1 MDRNRLAI
9 DIAGC
14 ELTPMS
20 ENSLQK
26 YKGDSP
32 TSSFTFKIVL
42 AMILV
47 AIVPV
52 GISLYVFHLI
62 ASFNQDLQQEAVVSI
77 RGVSDV
83 YKAWVKSESEHM
95 QLASKTIELRVDSL
109 LEKYQISRVR
119 DVRLSDGFRA
129 ELSELFEQT
138 VQEDDVVFDLRL
150 SMNMEPLVHAHKQGI
165 REEDYK
171 FQVTEI
177 PVAIRSRYQGLSE
190 HIEQTEETEIPMLI
204 AEPVDPDAEM
214 DSSLALPEKL
224 TGDPGMIVASPRGI
238 SLSMTFGLPKAQS
251 ELYEKIG
258 ERKYLH
264 DSISMVEKDGGWS
277 VTEIYQGI
285 FITVSAIFLLITIII
300 AFVIA
305 VPVSRRLSLL
315 TASVKRVADGD
326 LHAKVEVTGSD
337 QISFLMQQFNS
348 MVDDVRTAQE
358 SKAYIE
364 RMQAWREVA
373 RRLAHEIKNPLTP
386 IVLAI
391 QQLDKKFDDY
401 VENPQKYRRLLNDV
415 VEIVDEETETLRK
428 LVKNFTEF
436 ARMPIPEMKESCF
449 YDFVVQVVQQNPQ
462 FAESCKRIEV
472 HRPQDDVSSQI
483 LSFDP
488 ELMRRVL
495 INIIRNGIEAAQNA
509 KFEPEIDISLKALDG
524 EKKQLCLSI
533 IDNGPGLTDEQ
544 KASLFMPYFTTKS
557 DGTGLGLSI
566 VRKIVE
572 DHNGTITLHDRDDQA
587 RGTQADITLVC

>member
-1 MDRNRLAI
+1 
-9 DIAGC
+9 
-14 ELTPMS
+14 MS
-20 ENSLQK
+20 ENQLQE
-26 YKGDSP
+26 YKSDSM
-32 TSSFTFKIVL
+32 TSSFTFKIVT

-52 GISLYVFHLI
+52 GFSLYIFHLI
-62 ASFNQDLQQEAVVSI
+62 SSFNQDLQQEAVASI
-77 RGVSDV
+77 NGVSDV
-83 YKAWVKSESEHM
+83 YKSWVKSESERM
-95 QLASKTIELRVDSL
+95 RLISKKLELEVDNL
-109 LEKYQISRVR
+109 LEKHQIVRAR
-119 DVRLSDGFRA
+119 DVRLSEGFR
-129 ELSELFEQT
+129 EDLSNLFEQT
-138 VQEDDVVFDLRL
+138 VQSDDIVFDLRL
-150 SMNMEPLVHAHKQGI
+150 TLNMEPLVEARKSDVVD
-165 REEDYK
+165 ENYK
-171 FQVTEI
+171 YQVTAI
-177 PVAIRSRYQGLSE
+177 PVAIRSRYQRMAA
-190 HIEQTEETEIPMLI
+190 QDEIDEDFEMPMLV
-204 AEPVDPDAEM
+204 AEPVDSENES
-214 DSSLALPEKL
+214 DSVPVLPETL
-224 TGDPGMIVASPRGI
+224 NSEPGGAIASTRGV
-238 SLSMTFGLPKAQS
+238 SLSLTFGLPRTQS

-264 DSISMVEKDGGWS
+264 DSISAVENDGGWS
-277 VTEIYQGI
+277 VTDIYQGI
-285 FITVSAIFLLITIII
+285 FMFLSAVLLFVAIII

-305 VPVSRRLSLL
+305 LPVSRRVSML
-315 TASVKRVADGD
+315 TSSVKRVAEGD
-326 LHAKVEVTGSD
+326 LHAKVDVTGHD
-337 QISFLMQQFNS
+337 QISFLMHQFNL

-401 VENPQKYRRLLNDV
+401 TERPQKYRQLLTDV
-415 VEIVDEETETLRK
+415 VEIVNEETETLRK

-449 YDFVVQVVQQNPQ
+449 YDFVVQTIQQNPQ

-472 HRPQDDVSSQI
+472 HRPDDETAAQI

-488 ELMRRVL
+488 ELIRRVI
-495 INIIRNGIEAAQNA
+495 INIVRNGIEAAQNA
-509 KFEPEIDISLKALDG
+509 HIEPEIDLSFKILNDA
-524 EKKQLCLSI
+524 KKQLCLSI
-533 IDNGPGLTDEQ
+533 VDNGPGLTDEQ

-572 DHNGTITLHDRDDQA
+572 DHNGTITLHDRDDHE
-587 RGTQADITLVC
+587 RGAQADISLCF

>member
-1 MDRNRLAI
+1 
-9 DIAGC
+9 
-14 ELTPMS
+14 MS
-20 ENSLQK
+20 ENQLQE
-26 YKGDSP
+26 YKSDSM
-32 TSSFTFKIVL
+32 TSSFTFKIVT

-52 GISLYVFHLI
+52 GFSLYIFHLI
-62 ASFNQDLQQEAVVSI
+62 SSFNQDLQQEAVASI
-77 RGVSDV
+77 NGVSDV
-83 YKAWVKSESEHM
+83 YKSWVKSESERM
-95 QLASKTIELRVDSL
+95 RLISKKLELEVDNL
-109 LEKYQISRVR
+109 LEKHQIVRAR
-119 DVRLSDGFRA
+119 DVRLSEGFR
-129 ELSELFEQT
+129 EDLSNLFEQT
-138 VQEDDVVFDLRL
+138 VQSDDIVFDLRL
-150 SMNMEPLVHAHKQGI
+150 TLNMEPLVEARKSDVVD
-165 REEDYK
+165 ENYK
-171 FQVTEI
+171 YQVTAI
-177 PVAIRSRYQGLSE
+177 PVAIRSRYQRMAA
-190 HIEQTEETEIPMLI
+190 QDEIDEDFEMPMLV
-204 AEPVDPDAEM
+204 AEPVDSETES
-214 DSSLALPEKL
+214 DSVPVLPETL
-224 TGDPGMIVASPRGI
+224 NSEPGGAIASTRGV
-238 SLSMTFGLPKAQS
+238 SLSLTFGLPRTQS

-264 DSISMVEKDGGWS
+264 DSISAVENDGGWR
-277 VTEIYQGI
+277 VTDIYQGI
-285 FITVSAIFLLITIII
+285 FMFLSAVLLFVAIII

-305 VPVSRRLSLL
+305 LPVSRRVSML
-315 TASVKRVADGD
+315 TSSVKRVAEGD
-326 LHAKVEVTGSD
+326 LHAKVDVTGHD
-337 QISFLMQQFNS
+337 QISFLMHQFNL

-401 VENPQKYRRLLNDV
+401 TERPQKYRQLLTDV
-415 VEIVDEETETLRK
+415 VEIVNEETETLRK

-449 YDFVVQVVQQNPQ
+449 YDFVVQTIQQNPQ

-472 HRPQDDVSSQI
+472 HRPDDETAAQI

-488 ELMRRVL
+488 ELIRRVI
-495 INIIRNGIEAAQNA
+495 INIVRNGIEAAQNA
-509 KFEPEIDISLKALDG
+509 HIEPEIDLSFKILNDA
-524 EKKQLCLSI
+524 KKQLCLSI
-533 IDNGPGLTDEQ
+533 VDNGPGLTDEQ

-572 DHNGTITLHDRDDQA
+572 DHNGTITLHDRDDHE
-587 RGTQADITLVC
+587 RGAQADISLCF

>member
-1 MDRNRLAI
+1 
-9 DIAGC
+9 
-14 ELTPMS
+14 MS
-20 ENSLQK
+20 ENQLQE
-26 YKGDSP
+26 YKSDSM
-32 TSSFTFKIVL
+32 TSSFTFKIVT

-52 GISLYVFHLI
+52 GFSLYIFHLI
-62 ASFNQDLQQEAVVSI
+62 SSFNQDLQQEAVASI
-77 RGVSDV
+77 NGVSDV
-83 YKAWVKSESEHM
+83 YKSWVKSESERM
-95 QLASKTIELRVDSL
+95 RLISKKLELEVDNL
-109 LEKYQISRVR
+109 LEKHQIVRAR
-119 DVRLSDGFRA
+119 DVRLSEGFR
-129 ELSELFEQT
+129 EDLSNLFEQT
-138 VQEDDVVFDLRL
+138 VQSDDIVFDLRL
-150 SMNMEPLVHAHKQGI
+150 TLNMEPLVEARKSDVVD
-165 REEDYK
+165 ENYK
-171 FQVTEI
+171 YQVTAI
-177 PVAIRSRYQGLSE
+177 PVAIRSRYQRMAA
-190 HIEQTEETEIPMLI
+190 QDEIDEDFEMPMLV
-204 AEPVDPDAEM
+204 AEPVDSETES
-214 DSSLALPEKL
+214 DSVPVLPETL
-224 TGDPGMIVASPRGI
+224 NSEPGGAIASTRGV
-238 SLSMTFGLPKAQS
+238 SLSLTFGLPRTQS

-264 DSISMVEKDGGWS
+264 DSISAVENDGGWS
-277 VTEIYQGI
+277 VTDIYQGI
-285 FITVSAIFLLITIII
+285 FMFLSAVLLFVAIII

-305 VPVSRRLSLL
+305 LPVSRRVSML
-315 TASVKRVADGD
+315 TSSVKRVAEGD
-326 LHAKVEVTGSD
+326 LHAKVDVTGHD
-337 QISFLMQQFNS
+337 QISFLMHQFNL

-401 VENPQKYRRLLNDV
+401 TERPQKYRQLLTDV
-415 VEIVDEETETLRK
+415 VEIVNEETETLRK

-449 YDFVVQVVQQNPQ
+449 YDFVVQTIQQNPQ

-472 HRPQDDVSSQI
+472 HRPDDETAAQI

-488 ELMRRVL
+488 ELIRRVI
-495 INIIRNGIEAAQNA
+495 INIVRNGIEAAQNA
-509 KFEPEIDISLKALDG
+509 HIEPEIDLSFKILNDA
-524 EKKQLCLSI
+524 KKQLCLSI
-533 IDNGPGLTDEQ
+533 VDNGPGLTDEQ

-572 DHNGTITLHDRDDQA
+572 DHNGTITLHDRDDHE
-587 RGTQADITLVC
+587 RGAQADISLCF

>member
-1 MDRNRLAI
+1 
-9 DIAGC
+9 
-14 ELTPMS
+14 MS
-20 ENSLQK
+20 ENNLQE
-26 YKGDSP
+26 YKSDSM
-32 TSSFTFKIVL
+32 TSSFTFKIVS

-52 GISLYVFHLI
+52 GFSLYIFHRI
-62 ASFNQDLQQEAVVSI
+62 SDFNQDLQQEAVASI
-77 RGVSDV
+77 NGVSDV
-83 YKAWVKSESEHM
+83 YKSWVKSESERM
-95 QLASKTIELRVDSL
+95 RLISKMLELEVDNL
-109 LEKYQISRVR
+109 LDKHQIIRVR
-119 DVRLSDGFRA
+119 DVRMSEGFR
-129 ELSELFEQT
+129 EDLEQLFEQT
-138 VQEDDVVFDLRL
+138 VQSDDIVFDLRL
-150 SMNMEPLVHAHKQGI
+150 TLNMEPLAAAHKADVVD
-165 REEDYK
+165 EEYK
-171 FQVTEI
+171 YQVASI
-177 PVAIRSRYQGLSE
+177 PVAIRSRYQRMAAQDDIDE
-190 HIEQTEETEIPMLI
+190 DYEIPMLI
-204 AEPVDPDAEM
+204 AEPVDSDSDM
-214 DSSLALPEKL
+214 DSVPVLPETL
-224 TGDPGMIVASPRGI
+224 NTDSGGAVASTRGVNFSVTFVLPR
-238 SLSMTFGLPKAQS
+238 AQS

-264 DSISMVEKDGGWS
+264 GSISAVENDGGWS
-277 VTEIYQGI
+277 VTDIYQGI
-285 FITVSAIFLLITIII
+285 FMFLSAVLLLVAIIV

-305 VPVSRRLSLL
+305 VPVSRRVSML
-315 TASVKRVADGD
+315 TASVKRVAEGD
-326 LHAKVEVTGSD
+326 LHEKVEVTGHD
-337 QISFLMQQFNS
+337 QISFLMHQFNL

-401 VENPQKYRRLLNDV
+401 IEKPQRYRQLLTDV
-415 VEIVDEETETLRK
+415 VEIVNEETETLRK

-449 YDFVVQVVQQNPQ
+449 YDFVVQTIQQNPQ

-472 HRPQDDVSSQI
+472 HRPDDEIAAQI

-488 ELMRRVL
+488 ELIRRVL
-495 INIIRNGIEAAQNA
+495 INIVRNGIEAAQNA
-509 KFEPEIDISLKALDG
+509 HIEPEIDLSFKSLNG
-524 EKKQLCLSI
+524 EKKQICLSI

-572 DHNGTITLHDRDDQA
+572 DHNGTITLHDRDDEA
-587 RGTQADITLVC
+587 RGAQADITLCV

>member
-1 MDRNRLAI
+1 M
-9 DIAGC
+9 
-14 ELTPMS
+14 
-20 ENSLQK
+20 
-26 YKGDSP
+26 
-32 TSSFTFKIVL
+32 TSSFTFKIVT

-52 GISLYVFHLI
+52 GFSLYIFHLI
-62 ASFNQDLQQEAVVSI
+62 SSFNQDLQQEAVASI
-77 RGVSDV
+77 NGVSDV
-83 YKAWVKSESEHM
+83 YKSWVKSESERM
-95 QLASKTIELRVDSL
+95 RLISKKLELEVDNL
-109 LEKYQISRVR
+109 LEKHQIVRAR
-119 DVRLSDGFRA
+119 DVRLSEGFR
-129 ELSELFEQT
+129 EDLSNLFEQT
-138 VQEDDVVFDLRL
+138 VQSDDIVFDLRL
-150 SMNMEPLVHAHKQGI
+150 TLNMEPLVEARKSDVVD
-165 REEDYK
+165 ENYK
-171 FQVTEI
+171 YQVTAI
-177 PVAIRSRYQGLSE
+177 PVAIRSRYQRMAA
-190 HIEQTEETEIPMLI
+190 QDEIDEDFEMPMLV
-204 AEPVDPDAEM
+204 AEPVDSETES
-214 DSSLALPEKL
+214 DSVPVLPETL
-224 TGDPGMIVASPRGI
+224 NSEPGGAIASTRGV
-238 SLSMTFGLPKAQS
+238 SLSLTFGLPRTQS

-264 DSISMVEKDGGWS
+264 DSISAVENDGGWS
-277 VTEIYQGI
+277 VTDIYQGI
-285 FITVSAIFLLITIII
+285 FMFLSAVLLFVAIII

-305 VPVSRRLSLL
+305 LPVSRRVSML
-315 TASVKRVADGD
+315 TSSVKRVAEGD
-326 LHAKVEVTGSD
+326 LHAKVDVTGHD
-337 QISFLMQQFNS
+337 QISFLMHQFNL

-401 VENPQKYRRLLNDV
+401 TERPQKYRQLLTDV
-415 VEIVDEETETLRK
+415 VEIVNEETETLRK

-449 YDFVVQVVQQNPQ
+449 YDFVVQTIQQNPQ

-472 HRPQDDVSSQI
+472 HRPDDETAAQI

-488 ELMRRVL
+488 ELIRRVI
-495 INIIRNGIEAAQNA
+495 INIVRNGIEAAQNA
-509 KFEPEIDISLKALDG
+509 HIEPEIDLSFKILNDA
-524 EKKQLCLSI
+524 KKQLCLSI
-533 IDNGPGLTDEQ
+533 VDNGPGLTDEQ

-572 DHNGTITLHDRDDQA
+572 DHNGTITLHDRDDHE
-587 RGTQADITLVC
+587 RGAQADISLCF